1 MAVTWSIRQTEYNN
15 DSDKG
20 VVHVVWKCS
29 NSETVGTGD
38 SAVVHSGLVEGMESY
53 TPDASADGYVAY
65 DDLTEANVIAWVK
78 ATLGSDEVTHVETKV
93 AAQITKSKTPPTSW
107 GKPWSD

>member
-1 MAVTWSIRQTEYNN
+1 MAVTWSITNTEYNN

-20 VVHVVWKCS
+20 VVHAAWQCTD
-29 NSETVGTGD
+29 SETVGSGD
-38 SAVVHSGLVEGMESY
+38 SAVVHTGTVSGMESY

-78 ATLGSDEVTHVETKV
+78 ATLGTDKVAEVEAKV

-107 GKPWSD
+107 GLPW